1 MSKVEIYQ
9 QRIQR
14 KINPGDTR
22 FNVND
27 LDFTIHDRRI
37 FFWNSYCYNKKYDFI
52 LLENNKLKIGLQ
64 HQYIA
69 KNIMD
74 SVIGA
79 GSMTIDLTGYVLELD
94 NQSGTFQFNHNQQQE
109 YLGKIHTIVNLQ
121 FCKVYNVDYS
131 KGYDP
136 TETKLELVSN
146 KFYSPIRLEQEEAEK
161 YKLFEKEITA
171 DKFAEILKA
180 NKFDCN
186 LYYKLNLDLAATYT
200 INQKDFLMAH
210 FYAKGQYERG
220 RGVGYY

>member
-9 QRIQR
+9 HRIQR

-27 LDFTIHDRRI
+27 LDFTIYDRRI

-52 LLENNKLKIGLQ
+52 LLENDKFKIGLQ

-69 KNIMD
+69 NNIMD

-79 GSMTIDLTGYVLELD
+79 GSITIDPTGYVLEID

-121 FCKVYNVDYS
+121 FCKVYNIDYS
-131 KGYDP
+131 KEYDP
-136 TETKLELVSN
+136 TKPALEPVKN
-146 KFYSPIRLEQEEAEK
+146 RFYNPIQLEKEEGEK
-161 YKLFEKEITA
+161 YRLFEKEITT
-171 DKFAEILKA
+171 DKFREILKA
-180 NKFDCN
+180 NKFDYD
-186 LYYKLNLDLAATYT
+186 LYYKLNLDLAQTYT
-200 INQKDFLMAH
+200 INQQDLLIDH
-210 FYAKGQYERG
+210 FYTHGQYERG